1 MNRANQ
7 RHADKRAEA
16 LALLAEGQANYLVAE
31 TLRVPAPL
39 VERWRQERKDQQQ
52 ATIQKIINLTSR
64 LVGDPEDWPPG
75 VLPAIRAALTALRDD
90 RT

>member
-7 RHADKRAEA
+7 RHAGKRAEA
-16 LALLAEGQANYLVAE
+16 LALMAEGQANYLVAE
-31 TLRVPAPL
+31 TLRVPATL
-39 VERWRQERKDQQQ
+39 VERWRQEHKDQQQ
-52 ATIQKIINLTSR
+52 VTIQKIINLTSR